1 MIIRNETPADVDAI
15 TDVTTRAF
23 ETPAYSSHTEQ
34 FIVLALRR
42 AGVLTISL
50 VADLDGRV
58 VGHVAISPVSIS
70 DGSSGWFGLGPV
82 SVAPNLQRRG
92 IGSALITEGLSRLR
106 ALGAKGC
113 FLVGNPAYYGRFGLR
128 VVPGLVY
135 ADAPEEVSLAL
146 PLDGPVP
153 QGTVQFHEAFEA
165 TARRSNRRKGR
176 IVGA

>member
-58 VGHVAISPVSIS
+58 VGHVVRE
-70 DGSSGWFGLGPV
+70 LG
-82 SVAPNLQRRG
+82 
-92 IGSALITEGLSRLR
+92 R
-106 ALGAKGC
+106 AAGH
-113 FLVGNPAYYGRFGLR
+113 RGLR
-128 VVPGLVY
+128 P
-135 ADAPEEVSLAL
+135 P
-146 PLDGPVP
+146 
-153 QGTVQFHEAFEA
+153 
-165 TARRSNRRKGR
+165 R
-176 IVGA
+176 